1 MKGII
6 VATVTPFKD
15 DGSINFSIVS
25 DYINYLKREG
35 ADGFFIN
42 GTTGEVSLLTYQEKL
57 EIAMKFLEIAPK
69 ETIVGIHENYT
80 ERAVHL
86 AKEVVDRGAYYI
98 ASLPPVYLRPSDKG
112 IIQYYESLSR
122 LGVPVFAYYY
132 PSKLGYTISLET
144 FRRMVEEGIIA
155 GMKFTTSNASEFYT
169 YMTALKSVNKDFVML
184 NGDDWLLLYGLS
196 MGADGVVSG
205 VANVSPALV
214 KSLHTAVQSGDLR
227 KAVELQRAINELLSA
242 IGKADYPAGIK
253 EALKYRGVFVGTV
266 RKPLESNLES
276 GSLIYGLLKKLGL

>member
-1 MKGII
+1 MKGVI
-6 VATVTPFKD
+6 VATVTPFND
-15 DGSINFSIVS
+15 DGSVNLTIIP
-25 DYINYLKREG
+25 DYVDYLKREG

-57 EIAMKFLEIAPK
+57 EIAKKFLEIAPK

-80 ERAVHL
+80 ERAVQL
-86 AKEVVDRGAYYI
+86 AKEVVNSGAYYI
-98 ASLPPVYLRPSDKG
+98 ASLPPIYLRPSDKG
-112 IIQYYESLSR
+112 IIQYYESLSK

-144 FRRMVEEGIIA
+144 FRRMAEEGIIA
-155 GMKFTTSNASEFYT
+155 GMKFTTTNASEFYA
-169 YMTALKSVNKDFVML
+169 YMSELKSANKDFVML

-196 MGADGVVSG
+196 MGANGAVSG

-214 KSLHTAVQSGDLR
+214 KSLQVAIQGGDLK

-242 IGKADYPAGIK
+242 IGKADYPAGLK

-276 GSLIYGLLKKLGL
+276 GSLIYGLLKRLGL